1 MIVPSQLQVLTAES
15 KYPRPAAPAVRLPRR
30 RRHHRTRD
38 TSELSIRMATDR
50 DAATLGELEE
60 LEGRN
65 LTPGSHLVAEVGGIP
80 VAAISVADDTVVA
93 DPFEPTAGIA
103 DLLRVRAR
111 QLRIAGTP
119 RPAPRLALIE
129 RLAR

>member
-1 MIVPSQLQVLTAES
+1 MIVPSQLQVLTAAEQH
-15 KYPRPAAPAVRLPRR
+15 PAPQHRIPRR
-30 RRHHRTRD
+30 RRHHG
-38 TSELSIRMATDR
+38 EEISIRTATRR
-50 DAATLGELEE
+50 DEHALRDLEA
-60 LEGRN
+60 LDGRM
-65 LTPGSHLVAEVGGIP
+65 LTPGSHLVAEVGGVP
-80 VAAISVADDTVVA
+80 VAAIAVSDDTVVA
-93 DPFEPTAGIA
+93 DPFEKTAGIV

>member
-1 MIVPSQLQVLTAES
+1 MIVPSQLQVLVAAE
-15 KYPRPAAPAVRLPRR
+15 RQHDAAPMKRMPRR
-30 RRHHRTRD
+30 RRRAHGD
-38 TSELSIRMATDR
+38 AIEIRRATAR
-50 DAATLGELEE
+50 DAGALRDLEA
-60 LEGRN
+60 LDGRS
-65 LTPGSHLVAEVGGIP
+65 LTAGSRLVAELGGVP
-80 VAAISVADDTVVA
+80 VAAIAVADDTVVA
-93 DPFEPTAGIA
+93 DPFEHTAGVV